1 MWWLTFPVII
11 YSTGLLVLW
20 VFIVRRGRDEHRA
33 AVSLPEV
40 SVVVAAGDENKAPE
54 PVALPKVS
62 VVVAARNE
70 EKSIT
75 GLLESLALQDYPQE
89 LLEVIIVNDNSTDRT
104 PIVVSE
110 FISSRKG
117 QPGARIRLIYNPFS
131 GKKRAMRYGI
141 EKSGGEIILTTDAD
155 CIAGPGWV
163 RSHATCYGRARSE
176 SVSSPAMADCGGDR
190 SNIFADTAVSG
201 EVEDGGIDRSNIFAD
216 TAVYGEAASDQTQ
229 SLHSRDRE
237 NLPAMV
243 LAPVYQKPGKG
254 FWSHFGVYEF
264 SALQAITEATAVAGH
279 AVMCNAANMSFRRES
294 YLRHADELRPDLPS
308 GDDMFLLQAVMRDG
322 GTVMHHGRSAAA
334 VETAAAVS
342 AAALLRQRA
351 RWASKAFHY
360 RDTPTLTIAAA
371 TAACNAAVTAA
382 AVMACFS
389 VEYVPA
395 VAAMYGIKIIPDYL
409 MIAGEMKK
417 RGGRV
422 QMISFIASEFV
433 YPFYFIVLGVMSLFP
448 SARRFRGR

>member
-1 MWWLTFPVII
+1 MPVIL
-11 YSTGLLVLW
+11 YSAGLLVLRM
-20 VFIVRRGRDEHRA
+20 FIVRRGRDEHRA
-33 AVSLPEV
+33 AVRQSELRVE
-40 SVVVAAGDENKAPE
+40 VAAGDENKAPE

-62 VVVAARNE
+62 VIVAARNE

-75 GLLESLALQDYPQE
+75 TLLESLTQQDYPQE
-89 LLEVIIVNDNSTDRT
+89 LLEVVIVNDNSTDRT

-131 GKKRAMRYGI
+131 GKKRAVRYGI
-141 EKSGGEIILTTDAD
+141 EKSTGEIILTTDAD

-163 RSHATCYGRARSE
+163 RSHATCYDRARSE
-176 SVSSPAMADCGGDR
+176 PFSSPA
-190 SNIFADTAVSG
+190 TA
-201 EVEDGGIDRSNIFAD
+201 DGGIDRSNIFAS
-216 TAVYGEAASDQTQ
+216 TAASGEAADGGIDRSNIFAYTASSGQATSGQTQ

-243 LAPVYQKPGKG
+243 LAPVYQRPGRG

-264 SALQAITEATAVAGH
+264 SALQAVTEATAVVGH
-279 AVMCNAANMSFRRES
+279 PVMCNAANMSFRRES

-322 GTVMHHGRSAAA
+322 GAVRHHGRSAAA

-360 RDTPTLTIAAA
+360 RDAPTLTIAAA

-389 VEYVPA
+389 VEYVPV
-395 VAAMYGIKIIPDYL
+395 VAAMYGIRIIPDYL
-409 MIAGEMKK
+409 IIGGEMKK
-417 RGGRV
+417 RGGQV

-433 YPFYFIVLGVMSLFP
+433 YPFYFIVVGVMSLFP

>member
-1 MWWLTFPVII
+1 MWWLTLPVIL
-11 YSTGLLVLW
+11 YSAGLLVLRM
-20 VFIVRRGRDEHRA
+20 FIDRRGRDEHRA
-33 AVSLPEV
+33 AVSPSESG
-40 SVVVAAGDENKAPE
+40 SVVVADDENKAPE

-62 VVVAARNE
+62 IIVAARNE

-75 GLLESLALQDYPQE
+75 TLLESLARQDYPQE

-110 FISSRKG
+110 FISSRED
-117 QPGARIRLIYNPFS
+117 QSIAQIRLIYNPFS
-131 GKKRAMRYGI
+131 GKKRAVRYGI
-141 EKSGGEIILTTDAD
+141 EKSSGEIILTTDAD

-163 RSHATCYGRARSE
+163 RSHATWYA
-176 SVSSPAMADCGGDR
+176 GG
-190 SNIFADTAVSG
+190 G
-201 EVEDGGIDRSNIFAD
+201 
-216 TAVYGEAASDQTQ
+216 
-229 SLHSRDRE
+229 
-237 NLPAMV
+237 PAMV

-264 SALQAITEATAVAGH
+264 SALQAVTEATAVAGH
-279 AVMCNAANMSFRRES
+279 PVMCNAANMSFRRES
-294 YLRHADELRPDLPS
+294 YLRHMDELRPDLPS

-322 GTVMHHGRSAAA
+322 GAVRHHGRSSAA

-360 RDTPTLTIAAA
+360 RDAPTLTLAAA

-409 MIAGEMKK
+409 LIAGEMKK

-422 QMISFIASEFV
+422 QMISFIASELV
-433 YPFYFIVLGVMSLFP
+433 YPFYFIVVGVMSMFP
-448 SARRFRGR
+448 SSRRFRGR